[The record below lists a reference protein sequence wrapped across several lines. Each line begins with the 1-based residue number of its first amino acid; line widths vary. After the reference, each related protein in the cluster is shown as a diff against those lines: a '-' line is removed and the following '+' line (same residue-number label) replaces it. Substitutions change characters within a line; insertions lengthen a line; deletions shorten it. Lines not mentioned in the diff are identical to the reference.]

1 MQGNLTLAMRS
12 LFLILVIL
20 LLHVSVF
27 AQTSVAGTVI
37 DKITKR
43 PIEFA
48 SVLLVRLPDSTNT
61 GTVTDK
67 KGKFTIAKIDTGTYL
82 LKCSF
87 IGFGDIQTTPFTI
100 GINTPNY
107 TLSTIELVNDS
118 KSLTDVTVTGR
129 KNILNT
135 SIDRKVYN
143 VEQDIM
149 SRSGSAS
156 DILKN
161 VPSVEVDIDGNVSL
175 RGAGDVMI
183 LINGKPSP
191 LMGRSRA
198 EVLQQL
204 PANSIERIEV
214 ITNPSA
220 RYRPDGTSGII
231 NIVLKKNVKNG
242 FNGTVTANAGNRD
255 RYNSNISL
263 NYKPGKFNLF
273 GSYSIR
279 RDYRRRFN
287 TLDRT
292 NLDSI
297 SGAVKDYYT
306 QQGNWMGRPFANV
319 VTAGIDYNINEKN
332 SIGVSGTYFY
342 RTLSRNSIMQNF
354 YFDSHNTLTDR
365 IDRLQKAH
373 EPEKQPNGVFYFQ
386 HQFPKEDHEIRVEF
400 NLSNEKE
407 VEDNRFTNLFIV
419 PAKPSTLDNTRISQ
433 GNKEN
438 QFTIDY
444 SNPLS
449 ESGKL
454 EAGYDGQYNRSDLDF
469 YGEYYDD
476 TLRAFLMDVEKTNRF
491 LYRENMHALYTTFQK
506 EYEKF
511 GFSLGIR
518 GEGVFT
524 RGHLQSTNVDSFV
537 NNNYFKVY
545 PTMHLSWK
553 LKENHELQLNYS
565 KRVNRPEGD
574 ELNPFPEYQD
584 PRNISAGNP
593 KLLPEIIHS
602 VEFGYKWEG
611 SKLSFVPGIYYRYTK
626 NRFTTV
632 TLPLNDSTFLTT
644 EQNLSKDQ
652 AAGLEL
658 ILSARN
664 GKWFSTNLSANIFYN
679 KINADN
685 LGYAQDRSVVSMFA
699 TLSTNFTITKTT
711 MLQLSA
717 NYRSARLTAQGK
729 YHPSFVFNS
738 GLRQDIFRSKV
749 SITLTASDLFNS
761 LRQKSELNTKYF
773 KQFSQGRRDGRIVYL
788 GISYRFGVMLK
799 TKEEKMQFDDT
810 MN

>member
-1 MQGNLTLAMRS
+1 MR
-12 LFLILVIL
+12 FFCLILVML
-20 LLHVSVF
+20 LLHVSVL
-27 AQTSVAGTVI
+27 AQTSVSGTVI

-48 SVLLVRLPDSTNT
+48 SVVLVQLPDSSTT

-67 KGKFTIAKIDTGTYL
+67 RGKFLIDKVDTGTYVL
-82 LKCSF
+82 QCSF
-87 IGFGDIQTTPFTI
+87 IGFGNMQTDPFTI
-100 GINTPNY
+100 ATNTPNH
-107 TLSTIELVNDS
+107 TLATIELVNDS

-129 KNILNT
+129 KSMLNT

-161 VPSVEVDIDGNVSL
+161 VPSIEVDIDGNVSL

-191 LMGRSRA
+191 LMGSSRA

-242 FNGTVTANAGNRD
+242 FNGTITANAGNRD

-279 RDYRRRFN
+279 RDYRGRFN
-287 TLDRT
+287 TIDRT
-292 NLDSI
+292 NLDSTT
-297 SGAVKDYYT
+297 GAVKDYYV
-306 QQGNWMGRPFANV
+306 QDGNWMGRPFANI
-319 VTAGIDYNINEKN
+319 VTAGIDYNINERN
-332 SIGVSGTYFY
+332 SIGASGTYFY
-342 RTLSRNSIMQNF
+342 RTITRNSIMQNL
-354 YFDSHNTLTDR
+354 YYDNHNMLTER
-365 IDRLQKAH
+365 VDRLQHAK

-386 HQFPKEDHEIRVEF
+386 HQFPKEEHEIRLEF
-400 NLSNEKE
+400 QTSNDKE
-407 VEDNRFTNLFIV
+407 TEDNRFTNKYIL
-419 PAKPSTLDNTRISQ
+419 PAKPFTLDNTRISQ
-433 GNKEN
+433 NEKEN
-438 QFTIDY
+438 QLTIDY

-449 ESGKL
+449 EDSKL
-454 EAGYDGQYNRSDLDF
+454 EVGYDGQYNRVDLDF
-469 YGEYYDD
+469 YGEYFD
-476 TLRAFLMDVEKTNRF
+476 TTSSSFLMDAERTNRF
-491 LYRENMHALYTTFQK
+491 VYRENMHALYTTFQK
-506 EYEKF
+506 SYEKF
-511 GFSLGIR
+511 GLSAGVR
-518 GEGVFT
+518 AEGVFT
-524 RGHLQSTNVDSFV
+524 RGHLQSTTVDSFV
-537 NNNYFKVY
+537 NNNYFKIY
-545 PTMHLSWK
+545 PTLHLSWK
-553 LKENHELQLNYS
+553 VRDNHELQLNYS
-565 KRVNRPEGD
+565 KRVNRPDGD

-584 PRNISAGNP
+584 PRNLSAGNP

-602 VEFGYKWEG
+602 AEFGYKWEG
-611 SKLSFVPGIYYRYTK
+611 SKFSFVPGIYYRYTK

-632 TLPLNDSTFLTT
+632 TLPLNDTTFLTT
-644 EQNLSKDQ
+644 EQNIDKDQ

-658 ILSARN
+658 IFSARN
-664 GKWFSTNLSANIFYN
+664 GKWFTTNLSANIFYN
-679 KINADN
+679 RINADN

-699 TLSTNFTITKTT
+699 TLNTNFTITKTT

-717 NYRSARLTAQGK
+717 NYRSARLTPQGK
-729 YHPSFVFNS
+729 NYPTFVFNS

-773 KQFSQGRRDGRIVYL
+773 KQLSQGRRDGRIVYL

-799 TKEEKMQFDDT
+799 TKEEKMQFDDN
-810 MN
+810 M

>member
-1 MQGNLTLAMRS
+1 MKVFLALLS
-12 LFLILVIL
+12 SIL
-20 LLHVSVF
+20 LYTSAF
-27 AQTSVAGTVI
+27 SQTSISGTVI

-48 SVLLVRLPDSTNT
+48 SVLLVRLPDSSST

-67 KGKFTIAKIDTGTYL
+67 KGKFIISKVDTGIYL

-87 IGFGDIQTTPFTI
+87 IGFGDIQTAPFTI
-100 GINTPNY
+100 GTNTPDY
-107 TLSTIELVNDS
+107 TLNAIELVNDS

-129 KNILNT
+129 KNVLNT

-175 RGAGDVMI
+175 RGSGDVMI

-191 LMGRSRA
+191 LMGASKA

-255 RYNSNISL
+255 RYNSTINL

-279 RDYRRRFN
+279 RAYLKRFN
-287 TLDRT
+287 TIDRT
-292 NLDSI
+292 NIDSTT
-297 SGAVKDYYT
+297 GAVKDHYV
-306 QQGNWMGRPFANV
+306 QDGNWAGRPFVNI

-332 SIGVSGTYFY
+332 SIGASGTYLS
-342 RTLSRNSIMQNF
+342 RTISRNSIMQNF
-354 YFDSHNTLTDR
+354 YYDSHNAITER
-365 IDRLQKAH
+365 FDRLQHAS
-373 EPEKQPNGVFYFQ
+373 EPLKQPNGAFYFE
-386 HQFPKEDHEIRVEF
+386 HQFPKEDHEIRFEL

-407 VEDNRFTNLFIV
+407 VETNRFTNLNIF
-419 PAKPSTLDNTRISQ
+419 PAAPATFDNTRISQ
-433 GNKEN
+433 DNKED

-449 ESGKL
+449 ESSKL
-454 EAGYDGQYNRSDLDF
+454 EAGYDGQYNRNDLDF
-469 YGEYYDD
+469 YGEYYDK
-476 TLRAFLMDVEKTNRF
+476 TLLKFLMDTEKTNRF
-491 LYRENMHALYTTFQK
+491 VYRENMHALYTTFQK
-506 EYEKF
+506 SYEKF
-511 GFSLGIR
+511 GFSAGVR
-518 GEGVFT
+518 AEGVLT
-524 RGHLQSTNVDSFV
+524 RGHLQSTAIDSFV
-537 NNNYFKVY
+537 HNNYFKIY
-545 PTMHLSWK
+545 PTLHLSWK
-553 LKENHELQLNYS
+553 LKDNHELQLNYS
-565 KRVNRPEGD
+565 KRVNRAEGD

-584 PRNISAGNP
+584 PRNLWAGNP

-602 VEFGYKWEG
+602 VEFGYKYEG
-611 SKLSFVPGIYYRYTK
+611 DKFSFVPGIYYRYTR
-626 NRFTTV
+626 NRFTRV
-632 TLPLNDSTFLTT
+632 TLPLNDTTFLTT
-644 EQNLSKDQ
+644 EQNIDKDQ

-658 ILSARN
+658 IFSARR
-664 GKWFSTNLSANIFYN
+664 GKWFSTNFSANIFYN
-679 KINADN
+679 RINADN
-685 LGYAQDRSVVSMFA
+685 LGYAQGRSVVSMSA
-699 TLSTNFTITKTT
+699 ALNTNFTITKTT
-711 MLQLSA
+711 VLQLSA
-717 NYRSARLTAQGK
+717 NYRSARLTVQGK
-729 YHPSFVFNS
+729 NYPTFVLNS
-738 GLRQDIFRSKV
+738 GFRQDIFRSKMSV
-749 SITLTASDLFNS
+749 TLTASDLFNS

-773 KQFSQGRRDGRIVYL
+773 NQFSIGRRDGRIVYL

-799 TKEEKMQFDDT
+799 AKEDKMQYDDT